1 MKTPT
6 FNTPKS
12 IYALLDM
19 GGSVV
24 VSQSDETFSRH
35 EAPKSGREVVGTVG
49 HSKKDRGIKTVKT

>member
-1 MKTPT
+1 
-6 FNTPKS
+6 
-12 IYALLDM
+12 M

-49 HSKKDRGIKTVKT
+49 HSKKDRGIKTVKTWQDIDLSVPHVGKV